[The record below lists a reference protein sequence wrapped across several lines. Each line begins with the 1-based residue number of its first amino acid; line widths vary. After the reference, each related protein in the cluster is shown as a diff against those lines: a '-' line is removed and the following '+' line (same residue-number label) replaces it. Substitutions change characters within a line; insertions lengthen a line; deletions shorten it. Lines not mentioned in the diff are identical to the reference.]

1 MKLDKRL
8 KMAVM
13 ILLIILISII
23 SFAGIYVQEKN
34 SMVNCLKEYQ
44 LGMDLTGAR
53 IASVEINKGTKTIYY
68 DKEGKVVETEAKDG
82 KKEEIPINS
91 QDSLTKENYLEAK
104 KIVTKRLEDFGVSEY
119 TIRQDEATG
128 KMVVALPE
136 NAVTDTAMQYIYTTG
151 KFTIEN
157 ENNEVLLDNSN
168 IKSVKVGYGTT
179 EQGTS
184 VNLSI
189 EFKKDA
195 KEKLKEITTT
205 YVTSKDE
212 EGKDNSKKVSMKLDE
227 TTLFSTSF
235 SEEIQ
240 DGTLIISIGNVST
253 NNSEINASIQQAR
266 NLAILLNNGALPN
279 AYTLEQNKYVKSDI
293 LTKDLQIAAIGI
305 GIILII
311 AIVVLI
317 IKYKK
322 NGLLVGIA
330 NIGYIAVLMLLIR
343 YTNVL
348 LTISGLFGIV
358 ASIALNYIS
367 SMYLLKEIEHE
378 ENDKAYSKT
387 VIGMLWVLV
396 PAFITAITLCFKN
409 WMSIYSF
416 GEIIFWGI
424 LTIFVYNTIL
434 TRTLLVNKNK

>member
-348 LTISGLFGIV
+348 VTISGLFGIV
-358 ASIALNYIS
+358 ASIALNYIF

>member
-1 MKLDKRL
+1 VKLDKRL

-195 KEKLKEITTT
+195 KERLKEITTT

-253 NNSEINASIQQAR
+253 NNSEINASIQQIIMPEYF
-266 NLAILLNNGALPN
+266 LIF
-279 AYTLEQNKYVKSDI
+279 
-293 LTKDLQIAAIGI
+293 
-305 GIILII
+305 IILNLRNII
-311 AIVVLI
+311 
-317 IKYKK
+317 YKPYGK
-322 NGLLVGIA
+322 GDGAFHNAAEAPQRSNPFVGNG
-330 NIGYIAVLMLLIR
+330 
-343 YTNVL
+343 
-348 LTISGLFGIV
+348 
-358 ASIALNYIS
+358 
-367 SMYLLKEIEHE
+367 
-378 ENDKAYSKT
+378 
-387 VIGMLWVLV
+387 
-396 PAFITAITLCFKN
+396 
-409 WMSIYSF
+409 
-416 GEIIFWGI
+416 
-424 LTIFVYNTIL
+424 
-434 TRTLLVNKNK
+434 TRRERGHRPGRGTPGAWHSRHPRRCH